1 MAESIEILIK
11 ALGDLRRPPSGRKDL
26 GEALRAVTAAAAA
39 TIAGVECAD
48 IVLIGKDTFESHGA
62 TSSLSRELGRIQRD
76 AGGPCIDA
84 AGVTSVVYS
93 SDLRSEMR
101 WPQFTEEALMVGVGS
116 VLSFQLTPEPIS
128 PVR

>member
-1 MAESIEILIK
+1 M
-11 ALGDLRRPPSGRKDL
+11 
-26 GEALRAVTAAAAA
+26 RAVTAAAAA

-93 SDLRSEMR
+93 SDLRS
-101 WPQFTEEALMVGVGS
+101 GS
-116 VLSFQLTPEPIS
+116 S
-128 PVR
+128 PVRWCTTSSRDSSSVDQAVKAGVTSSVPSVTLSAGLS

>member
-62 TSSLSRELGRIQRD
+62 TSSLSRELGRIQLLRPGFSRGSRRPARLFRRD
-76 AGGPCIDA
+76 YVNRSRTVRLRRARSSRSHRA
-84 AGVTSVVYS
+84 TSG
-93 SDLRSEMR
+93 D
-101 WPQFTEEALMVGVGS
+101 
-116 VLSFQLTPEPIS
+116 
-128 PVR
+128 